1 MIMNFKHKILGFLM
15 LLTCS
20 TLVFGQSIKKQKKE
34 ILKFQKELNEGY
46 LSKEDTP
53 LRGEN
58 YANFKAHP
66 FFPIDLKYRVVAD
79 FVRTPNAVP
88 FDMNTSS
95 GKTRPYVE
103 YGKATFTLNGKKHTV
118 TLYQNLTL
126 IKKPEY
132 ADHLFLPFKDETAG
146 TETYGGGKYLDLT
159 IPKGNMMVIDFNQ
172 SYHPYCAYNAYDYS
186 CPIVPQENWISTRIE
201 AGVKYDDVYFH

>member
-1 MIMNFKHKILGFLM
+1 MNFKHKILAFTLLLM
-15 LLTCS
+15 CS

-46 LSKEDTP
+46 LNKDETP
-53 LRGEN
+53 LRGDN
-58 YANFKAHP
+58 YTNFKAHP

-79 FVRTPNAVP
+79 FVRTPNAIP

-103 YGKATFTLNGKKHTV
+103 YGKVTFTLNGIKHTV

-159 IPKGNMMVIDFNQ
+159 IPKGKTMVIDFNQ

-186 CPIVPQENWISTRIE
+186 CPIVPRENWISTRIE

>member
-1 MIMNFKHKILGFLM
+1 MS
-15 LLTCS
+15 S

-58 YANFKAHP
+58 YTNFKAHP

-79 FVRTPNAVP
+79 FVRTPNAIP

-159 IPKGNMMVIDFNQ
+159 IPKGNTMVIDFNQ

-186 CPIVPQENWISTRIE
+186 CPIVPRENWISARIE
-201 AGVKYDDVYFH
+201 AGVMYDDIYFH

>member
-1 MIMNFKHKILGFLM
+1 MNFKHKIFGFILLLM
-15 LLTCS
+15 SS

-58 YANFKAHP
+58 YTNFKAHP

-79 FVRTPNAVP
+79 FVRTPNAIP

-146 TETYGGGKYLDLT
+146 AETYGGGMY
-159 IPKGNMMVIDFNQ
+159 
-172 SYHPYCAYNAYDYS
+172 
-186 CPIVPQENWISTRIE
+186 
-201 AGVKYDDVYFH
+201 

>member
-1 MIMNFKHKILGFLM
+1 MNFNHKILGFILLLM
-15 LLTCS
+15 SS

-46 LSKEDTP
+46 QNKEDTP

-58 YANFKAHP
+58 YTNFKAHP

-79 FVRTPNAVP
+79 FVRTPNAIP

-159 IPKGNMMVIDFNQ
+159 IPKGNTMVIDFNQ

-186 CPIVPQENWISTRIE
+186 CPIVPRENWISTRIE
-201 AGVKYDDVYFH
+201 AGVMYDDVYFH

>member
-1 MIMNFKHKILGFLM
+1 MNL
-15 LLTCS
+15 S
-20 TLVFGQSIKKQKKE
+20 TGINL
-34 ILKFQKELNEGY
+34 QKELNEGY
-46 LSKEDTP
+46 LNKDETP

-58 YANFKAHP
+58 YTNFKAHP
-66 FFPIDLKYRVVAD
+66 FFPIDLNYRVVAD
-79 FVRTPNAVP
+79 FVRTPNAIP

-103 YGKATFTLNGKKHTV
+103 YGKVTFTLNGIKHTV

-159 IPKGNMMVIDFNQ
+159 IPKGKTMVIDFNQ

-186 CPIVPQENWISTRIE
+186 CPIVPRENWISTRIE

>member
-1 MIMNFKHKILGFLM
+1 MS
-15 LLTCS
+15 S

-79 FVRTPNAVP
+79 FVRTPNAIP

-103 YGKATFTLNGKKHTV
+103 YGKATFILNGKKHTV

-146 TETYGGGKYLDLT
+146 TETYGGGKYLDLR
-159 IPKGNMMVIDFNQ
+159 IPKGNTMVIDFNQ

-186 CPIVPQENWISTRIE
+186 CPIVPRENWISTRIE
-201 AGVKYDDVYFH
+201 AGVMYDDVYFH